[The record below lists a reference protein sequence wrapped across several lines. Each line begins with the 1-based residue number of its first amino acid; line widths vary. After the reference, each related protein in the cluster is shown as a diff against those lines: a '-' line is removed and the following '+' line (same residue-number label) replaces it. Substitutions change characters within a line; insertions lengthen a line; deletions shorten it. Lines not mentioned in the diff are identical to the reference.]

1 MRNAPSPILVDVR
14 KLRLF
19 LGEQA
24 DQHEDTV
31 VINFDD
37 RHASALFQSSVQ
49 VALNLMYRGDGGIT
63 ESVRDAARS
72 LRASEDV
79 VYRLV
84 RDVATEILATLQEYF
99 DEKIHDCGVLYRI
112 SYFSGNHLEL
122 EIQGSNRDRRGR
134 ER

>member
-14 KLRLF
+14 KLRQF
-19 LGEQA
+19 LGDQA
-24 DQHEDTV
+24 DKHEDTV

-63 ESVRDAARS
+63 NSVRDAAQS

-84 RDVATEILATLQEYF
+84 RDVATEILATIQEHF
-99 DEKIHDCGVLYRI
+99 EERIHDSGLLYRI
-112 SYFSGNHLEL
+112 TYFQGNHLEL
-122 EIQGSNRDRRGR
+122 TLR
-134 ER
+134 